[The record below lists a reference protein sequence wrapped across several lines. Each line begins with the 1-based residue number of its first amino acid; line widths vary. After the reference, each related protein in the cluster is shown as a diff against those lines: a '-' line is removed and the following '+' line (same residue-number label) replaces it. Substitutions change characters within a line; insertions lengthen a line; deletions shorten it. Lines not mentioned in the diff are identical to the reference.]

1 MESKRQKQVAEL
13 MRRNFSYV
21 MQEEAP
27 NICGHGVMV
36 TVSHIRMSPDLNL
49 ARIYLSVFG
58 TENKQE
64 PILLLQEE
72 LVSLRSK
79 LGQRIRKQV
88 RNIPEIVLYLDD
100 TVDEMYRVDAL
111 LKQLEVDGQFGQSDD
126 NEG

>member
-1 MESKRQKQVAEL
+1 MESKRQSQVAEL
-13 MRRNFSYV
+13 IRRNFSYV

-27 NICGHGVMV
+27 NICGHSVMV

-64 PILLLQEE
+64 PILLLKEE

-79 LGQRIRKQV
+79 LAQRIKKQV
-88 RNIPEIVLYLDD
+88 RNIPAIAIYLDD

-111 LKQLEVDGQFGQSDD
+111 LKQLEDDGQFGTK
-126 NEG
+126 EEE

>member
-1 MESKRQKQVAEL
+1 MESKRQSQVAEL
-13 MRRNFSYV
+13 IRRNFSYV
-21 MQEEAP
+21 IQEEAP

-64 PILLLQEE
+64 PVLMLKEE

-88 RNIPEIVLYLDD
+88 RNIPEIVIYLDD

-111 LKQLEVDGQFGQSDD
+111 LKQLGDEGQFGTPDA
-126 NEG
+126 E

>member
-111 LKQLEVDGQFGQSDD
+111 LKQLEVDGQFGVKD
-126 NEG
+126 EL

>member
-1 MESKRQKQVAEL
+1 MESKRQSQVAEL
-13 MRRNFSYV
+13 IRRNFSYV
-21 MQEEAP
+21 IQEEAP
-27 NICGHGVMV
+27 NICGHSVMV

-64 PILLLQEE
+64 PVLMLQEE

-88 RNIPEIVLYLDD
+88 RNIPEIVIYLDD

-111 LKQLEVDGQFGQSDD
+111 LKQLGDEGQFGTPD
-126 NEG
+126 EE

>member
-64 PILLLQEE
+64 PILMLQEE

-111 LKQLEVDGQFGQSDD
+111 LKQLEVDGQFGVKD
-126 NEG
+126 EL

>member
-13 MRRNFSYV
+13 IRRNFSYV
-21 MQEEAP
+21 MQEEGS
-27 NICGHGVMV
+27 NIYGHGVMV

-64 PILLLQEE
+64 PILMLQEE
-72 LVSLRSK
+72 LISLRSK
-79 LGQRIRKQV
+79 LAQRIRKQV
-88 RNIPEIVLYLDD
+88 RTIPTIAIYLDD

-111 LKQLEVDGQFGQSDD
+111 LKQLDADGQFGKA
-126 NEG
+126 EE

>member
-1 MESKRQKQVAEL
+1 MESKRQSQVAEL
-13 MRRNFSYV
+13 IRRNFSYV
-21 MQEEAP
+21 IQEEAP

-64 PILLLQEE
+64 PVLMLQEE

-88 RNIPEIVLYLDD
+88 RNIPEIVIYLDD

-111 LKQLEVDGQFGQSDD
+111 LKQLGDEGQFGTPD
-126 NEG
+126 EE

>member
-13 MRRNFSYV
+13 IRRNFSYV
-21 MQEEAP
+21 MQEEGP
-27 NICGHGVMV
+27 NIYGHGVMV

-64 PILLLQEE
+64 PILMLQEE
-72 LVSLRSK
+72 LISLRSK
-79 LGQRIRKQV
+79 LAQRIRKQV
-88 RNIPEIVLYLDD
+88 RTIPTIAIYLDD

-111 LKQLEVDGQFGQSDD
+111 LKQLDADGQFGKA
-126 NEG
+126 EE

>member
-13 MRRNFSYV
+13 IRRNFSYV
-21 MQEEAP
+21 MQEEGP
-27 NICGHGVMV
+27 NIYGHGVMV

-64 PILLLQEE
+64 PILMLQEE
-72 LVSLRSK
+72 LVALRSK
-79 LGQRIRKQV
+79 LAQRIRKQV
-88 RNIPEIVLYLDD
+88 RNIPAIAIYLDD

-111 LKQLEVDGQFGQSDD
+111 LKQLEVDGQLGTKEDSI
-126 NEG
+126 

>member
-111 LKQLEVDGQFGQSDD
+111 LKQLEVDGQFGVND
-126 NEG
+126 EL

>member
-1 MESKRQKQVAEL
+1 MESKRQSQVAEL
-13 MRRNFSYV
+13 IRRNFSYV
-21 MQEEAP
+21 IQEEAP
-27 NICGHGVMV
+27 NICGNSVMV

-64 PILLLQEE
+64 PVLMLKEE

-88 RNIPEIVLYLDD
+88 RNIPEIVIYLDD

-111 LKQLEVDGQFGQSDD
+111 LKQLGDEGQFGTP
-126 NEG
+126 EAE

>member
-13 MRRNFSYV
+13 IRRNFSFV
-21 MQEEAP
+21 MQEEGP
-27 NICGHGVMV
+27 NIYGHSVMV

-64 PILLLQEE
+64 PILMLQEE
-72 LVSLRSK
+72 LVALRSK
-79 LGQRIRKQV
+79 LAQRIRKQV
-88 RNIPEIVLYLDD
+88 RTIPTIAIYLDD

-111 LKQLEVDGQFGQSDD
+111 LKQLDEDGQFGQK
-126 NEG
+126 EEI

>member
-1 MESKRQKQVAEL
+1 MESKRQSQVAEL
-13 MRRNFSYV
+13 IRRNFSYV

-64 PILLLQEE
+64 PVLMLKEE

-79 LGQRIRKQV
+79 LAQRIRKQV
-88 RNIPEIVLYLDD
+88 RTIPEIAIYLDD
-100 TVDEMYRVDAL
+100 TVDEMYRVDAM
-111 LKQLEVDGQFGQSDD
+111 LKQLGEDGQFGTK
-126 NEG
+126 EAE

>member
-1 MESKRQKQVAEL
+1 MESKRQNQVAEL
-13 MRRNFSYV
+13 IRRNFSYV
-21 MQEEAP
+21 IQEEAP

-64 PILLLQEE
+64 PVLMLKEE

-88 RNIPEIVLYLDD
+88 RNIPEIVIYLDD

-111 LKQLEVDGQFGQSDD
+111 LKQLGDEGQFGTPD
-126 NEG
+126 EE

>member
-13 MRRNFSYV
+13 IRRNFSYV

-27 NICGHGVMV
+27 NICGYGVMI
-36 TVSHIRMSPDLNL
+36 TVAHVRMSPDLNL

-64 PILLLQEE
+64 PILMLQEE

-79 LGQRIRKQV
+79 LAQRIKKQV
-88 RNIPEIVLYLDD
+88 RNIPDVHIYLDD

-111 LKQLEVDGQFGQSDD
+111 LKQLEEEGQFGKS
-126 NEG
+126 ESTE

>member
-64 PILLLQEE
+64 PILMLQEE

>member
-1 MESKRQKQVAEL
+1 MESKRQSQVAEL
-13 MRRNFSYV
+13 IRRNFSYV
-21 MQEEAP
+21 IQEEAP

-64 PILLLQEE
+64 PVLMLKEE

-88 RNIPEIVLYLDD
+88 RNIPEIVIYLDD

-111 LKQLEVDGQFGQSDD
+111 LKQLGDEGQFGTP
-126 NEG
+126 EAE